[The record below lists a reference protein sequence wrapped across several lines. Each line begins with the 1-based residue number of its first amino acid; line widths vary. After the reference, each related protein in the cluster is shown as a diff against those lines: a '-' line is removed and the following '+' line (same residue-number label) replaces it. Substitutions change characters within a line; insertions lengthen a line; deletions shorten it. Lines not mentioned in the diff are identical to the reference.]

1 MNRKL
6 KGESQSRRPIQL
18 AIGVIVAVVVI
29 VALVITEPWT
39 YFVVNE
45 VDEAFPGL
53 SDSQRDAVRDMPPEQ
68 KDALMAMAE
77 ESTAMAEAVAIAQTG
92 DDVVVPQA
100 QQAMP
105 DDMPDE
111 PAILHSGSFITIDA
125 IHSAEGTAAIYEL
138 PDGRRVLRFEDFR
151 SANGPDLHV
160 YLSSAVPKSTFAGL
174 GEDAIHLG
182 SLKGNVGSQ
191 NYDIPADADLSRY
204 QSVVI
209 YCVPF
214 RVVFSSAELS

>member
-1 MNRKL
+1 MQRM
-6 KGESQSRRPIQL
+6 IF
-18 AIGVIVAVVVI
+18 GVIIIIAVIAGLMV
-29 VALVITEPWT
+29 TRPWL

-77 ESTAMAEAVAIAQTG
+77 ESAAMAEAVAIAQTG

>member
-1 MNRKL
+1 MQRM
-6 KGESQSRRPIQL
+6 IF
-18 AIGVIVAVVVI
+18 GVIIIIAVIAGLMV
-29 VALVITEPWT
+29 TRPWL

-77 ESTAMAEAVAIAQTG
+77 ESAAMAEAVAIAQTG
-92 DDVVVPQA
+92 DDVVVPPA

-105 DDMPDE
+105 DDMPAE
-111 PAILHSGSFITIDA
+111 PTVLHSGSFITIDA
-125 IHSAEGTAAIYEL
+125 IHSAEGTAVIYEL

-174 GEDAIHLG
+174 GEDALHLG

>member
-1 MNRKL
+1 M
-6 KGESQSRRPIQL
+6 RRMIF
-18 AIGVIVAVVVI
+18 GVIIIIAVIAGLMV
-29 VALVITEPWT
+29 TRPWL

-68 KDALMAMAE
+68 KDALMAMAK
-77 ESTAMAEAVAIAQTG
+77 ESAAMAEAVAIAQTG

-100 QQAMP
+100 QQA
-105 DDMPDE
+105 MPDE

>member
-1 MNRKL
+1 MQRM
-6 KGESQSRRPIQL
+6 IF
-18 AIGVIVAVVVI
+18 GVIIIIAVIAGLMV
-29 VALVITEPWT
+29 TRPWL
-39 YFVVNE
+39 YFAVDEVN
-45 VDEAFPGL
+45 EAFPGL

-77 ESTAMAEAVAIAQTG
+77 ESAAMAEAVAIAQTG

-111 PAILHSGSFITIDA
+111 PTVLHSGSFITIDA

-138 PDGRRVLRFEDFR
+138 PDGRRILRFEDFR